1 MQVLFCHDGPLTKD
15 ELNNYYGVAHN
26 NDTFCRYYAIADEL
40 AVAIRIREITKVKA
54 EKSLSK
60 ITVSPFK
67 VIECPDMSNFKGM
80 LFNKQK
86 VSRIITKAVE
96 DADYIVARLPSIIGL
111 FAIDA
116 AKKLKK
122 PYLVEVVACPWDAL
136 WNHSLK
142 GKVVAPY
149 MYFAT
154 KKRIKEA
161 PFVLYVTNKFLQQR
175 YPCHGRTIGCS
186 DVDLQSI
193 DDSIL
198 KKRLNKIQQMNK
210 NNPVILGTI
219 AAVNVRYKGQ
229 KYVIKAISKLNKQ
242 GYNFEYHLVGGGDNK
257 YLKSIAVKYNVIDK
271 VKFIGVLPHDE
282 VFNFLDNI
290 DIYIQPS
297 KQEGLPRALVEAMSH
312 GCPSLGS
319 NIGGIPELIKSEYIF
334 SNGSVSEICK
344 LLKKM
349 DKEEMKKEAK
359 IVFEK
364 AKEYSKELLD
374 KKRFKFYKEFV
385 FSIESRN

>member
-1 MQVLFCHDGPLTKD
+1 
-15 ELNNYYGVAHN
+15 
-26 NDTFCRYYAIADEL
+26 
-40 AVAIRIREITKVKA
+40 
-54 EKSLSK
+54 
-60 ITVSPFK
+60 
-67 VIECPDMSNFKGM
+67 
-80 LFNKQK
+80 
-86 VSRIITKAVE
+86 
-96 DADYIVARLPSIIGL
+96 
-111 FAIDA
+111 
-116 AKKLKK
+116 
-122 PYLVEVVACPWDAL
+122 
-136 WNHSLK
+136 
-142 GKVVAPY
+142 
-149 MYFAT
+149 
-154 KKRIKEA
+154 
-161 PFVLYVTNKFLQQR
+161 
-175 YPCHGRTIGCS
+175 
-186 DVDLQSI
+186 
-193 DDSIL
+193 
-198 KKRLNKIQQMNK
+198 MNK